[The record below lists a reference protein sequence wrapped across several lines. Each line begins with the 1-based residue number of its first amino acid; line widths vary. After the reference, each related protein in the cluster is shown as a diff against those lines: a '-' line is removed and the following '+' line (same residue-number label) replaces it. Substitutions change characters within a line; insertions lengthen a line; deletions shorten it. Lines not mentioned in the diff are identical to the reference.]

1 MSEIYSIQFTRNK
14 EEAKQAYYNKEFKKS
29 IRMQIIRTILF
40 LPGFAMAAFF
50 FTIALQ
56 VAFETINSDFI
67 TWLLTIVFTLVF
79 LAPFIKPIIKVYQL
93 TNHHIHQLYKSREV
107 VTTQCDFDGTGFK
120 YRNDFFEF
128 NTAWENVRNLKHDDR
143 YVQFQSKMPNVLF
156 ILPKN
161 SLAPEVLNFI
171 RTNIDKATTTGS

>member
-1 MSEIYSIQFTRNK
+1 MSEIYSIQFTRDK

>member
-1 MSEIYSIQFTRNK
+1 MSENYSIQFTRDK
-14 EEAKQAYYNKEFKKS
+14 EEAKRAYFNKAFKKS
-29 IRMQIIRTILF
+29 IRVQIIRTILF

-56 VAFETINSDFI
+56 VAFETINSNFI

-107 VTTQCDFDGTGFK
+107 VTTHCDFDGTGFK

-128 NTAWENVRNLKHDDR
+128 NTAWENVRNLMHDDR
-143 YVQFQSKMPNVLF
+143 YVQFQSIMPNVLF
-156 ILPKN
+156 ILPKD
-161 SLAPEVLNFI
+161 SIEPELLIFI
-171 RTNIDKATTTGS
+171 RGKIK